1 MKISEEIYKSE
12 DFGDKISRNSR
23 YRYLIPDLSED
34 EKERLEKNLRKYG
47 CREFIYIDNSWNIV
61 DGEHR
66 VTICKEHKIPFLIKE
81 ITFDSEDEKIEW
93 IIENQ
98 LGRRNLDNQNRN
110 YLIGILNS
118 KYRWKKEFSKENNDV
133 DENESA
139 NFALVKTAELIAKE
153 YNISRRSLFNCIDYA
168 KGLEEIRIGLNDIEV
183 DFGNNCVLKGDIGLT
198 NEEVMNFADFD
209 LDKKTEAVI
218 KLYEDLKGNKKVS
231 ENTRYIFK
239 KEKEIRLIEEIKSA
253 EGIRKTSDKL
263 REFTIENII
272 SEMKPV
278 KTYYSYE
285 NQNFKIR
292 IYLKQ

>member
-23 YRYLIPDLSED
+23 YRYLVPLLRKD
-34 EKERLEKNLRKYG
+34 EYETLEENIKKYG
-47 CREFIYIDNSWNIV
+47 CREYVYIDNSWNIV
-61 DGEHR
+61 DGDNRVSICREHN
-66 VTICKEHKIPFLIKE
+66 KPFLIKE

-93 IIENQ
+93 IIDNQ

-110 YLIGILNS
+110 YLIGLLYL
-118 KYRWKKEFSKENNDV
+118 KDRWKEEFIKENNDV
-133 DENESA
+133 DENESE
-139 NFALVKTAELIAKE
+139 NYALGKTAELIAKE
-153 YNISRRSLFNCIDYA
+153 FNISRRSLFNCADYA
-168 KGLEEIRIGLNDIEV
+168 KGLEEIRKGLNDIEKY
-183 DFGNNCVLKGDIGLT
+183 FGNNFVSKGDIGLT
-198 NEEVMNFADFD
+198 NEEVMNFVDFD

-239 KEKEIRLIEEIKSA
+239 KEKDIRLIEEIKSA
-253 EGIRKTSDKL
+253 EGIRKASDKL

-278 KTYYSYE
+278 KNHYSYE

-292 IYLKQ
+292 IYLK